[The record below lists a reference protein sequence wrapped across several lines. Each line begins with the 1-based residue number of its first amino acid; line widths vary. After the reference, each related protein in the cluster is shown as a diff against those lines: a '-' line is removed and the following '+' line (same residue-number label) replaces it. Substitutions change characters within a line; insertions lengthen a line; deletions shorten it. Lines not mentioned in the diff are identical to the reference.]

1 MADITMAKANIDQN
15 ETKYGA
21 AMSES
26 TFSKIGG
33 SINFLNGTNQHR
45 HTWNL
50 NGPYT
55 KFASG
60 DILDGL
66 FIFPTDVEVTAF
78 TMSTSVGGSVAVDI
92 FRLTSPTDRDG
103 TTIFKDDGGIKRPS
117 LSSTDT
123 TTGEE
128 FNGSWLAMSLV
139 DSGGAATATVQSS
152 DKWANAEL
160 PVFETYQFNQFDAIY
175 LQIHSASGNGED
187 LSVNLY
193 FRPT

>member
-45 HTWNL
+45 HAWNL

-55 KFASG
+55 KFTSG

-92 FRLTSPTDRDG
+92 FRLTSPTDRNGD
-103 TTIFKDDGGIKRPS
+103 TIFSTRPS

-123 TTGEE
+123 TTGNE
-128 FNGSWLAMSLV
+128 FNGSWSAMSLV
-139 DSGGAATATVQSS
+139 DSGGAAQATVQSS